1 MNRRGRLVAVLVAV
15 FAALLLQVTVLPHFA
30 WDVGGL
36 GVVPDLVLL
45 VVVATA
51 VATDTRFA
59 TLTGFWAGL
68 LLDIAPPADHLAGRW
83 ALALMVVGYV
93 VGRLVH
99 DNAGDVGAG
108 SRFAREG
115 VRRPP
120 LPLALAAAAGGSF
133 VGTSVFALT
142 GVLLGD
148 SGAAIGDLL
157 PVALIA
163 LLLDVVAAVLVVPAT
178 LWLLDRAT
186 SDGLP
191 RTSRR
196 PTQRI
201 RVRT

>member
-1 MNRRGRLVAVLVAV
+1 MSRGRLVAVLLSVL
-15 FAALLLQVTVLPHFA
+15 AALLLQVTVLPHFA

-51 VATDTRFA
+51 LATDTRFA

-99 DNAGDVGAG
+99 DNAGDAGGMAAG
-108 SRFAREG
+108 SRFAPMNS
-115 VRRPP
+115 RRPP

-133 VGTSVFALT
+133 VGTSVFAST
-142 GVLLGD
+142 GLLLRD
-148 SGAAIGDLL
+148 SGAGIGDLL

-163 LLLDVVAAVLVVPAT
+163 LVLDVAAALVVVPAT
-178 LWLLDRAT
+178 LWLLDRT
-186 SDGLP
+186 TRDGLP
-191 RTSRR
+191 RPSE
-196 PTQRI
+196 RI
-201 RVRT
+201 RARV

>member
-1 MNRRGRLVAVLVAV
+1 MVAVLVAV
-15 FAALLLQVTVLPHFA
+15 FVALLLQVTVLPNFA

-51 VATDTRFA
+51 LATDTRFA

-83 ALALMVVGYV
+83 ALALMAVGYV

-120 LPLALAAAAGGSF
+120 LGLALAAAAGGSF
-133 VGTSVFALT
+133 IGTSVFALT
-142 GVLLGD
+142 GLLLRD
-148 SGAAIGDLL
+148 SGAAIADLL
-157 PVALIA
+157 PVALVA
-163 LLLDVVAAVLVVPAT
+163 LVLDVVAALVVVPAT
-178 LWLLDRAT
+178 LWLLDRT
-186 SDGLP
+186 TRDGLP
-191 RTSRR
+191 RPS
-196 PTQRI
+196 QRI

>member
-1 MNRRGRLVAVLVAV
+1 MNRSTARLVATLVAV

-30 WDVGGL
+30 WKIGGL

-68 LLDIAPPADHLAGRW
+68 LLDVAPPADHLAGRW
-83 ALALMVVGYV
+83 ALALMIVGYV

-99 DNAGDVGAG
+99 DNAGDAGPG

-115 VRRPP
+115 VRRVP
-120 LPLALAAAAGGSF
+120 LSLALAAAAGGSF

-142 GVLLGD
+142 GVVLGD
-148 SGAAIGDLL
+148 SGAGVGDLL
-157 PVALIA
+157 EVAVVALV
-163 LLLDVVAAVLVVPAT
+163 LDVLAALLVVPAT
-178 LWLLDRAT
+178 VWLHRRMT

-191 RTSRR
+191 R

-201 RVRT
+201 RARA

>member
-1 MNRRGRLVAVLVAV
+1 MNGRSTGRLVAVLVAV
-15 FAALLLQVTVLPHFA
+15 FAALLLQVTVLPNFA

-51 VATDTRFA
+51 LVTDTRFA

-120 LPLALAAAAGGSF
+120 LGLALAAAAGGSF

-142 GVLLGD
+142 GLLLRD
-148 SGAAIGDLL
+148 SGAAIADLL
-157 PVALIA
+157 PVALVA
-163 LLLDVVAAVLVVPAT
+163 LVLDVVAALAVVPAA
-178 LWLLDRAT
+178 LWLLDRT
-186 SDGLP
+186 TRDGLP
-191 RTSRR
+191 RPS
-196 PTQRI
+196 QRI
-201 RVRT
+201 RVRA

>member
-1 MNRRGRLVAVLVAV
+1 MNRRGRLIATLVSV
-15 FAALLLQVTVLPHFA
+15 FTALLLQVTVLPSFA
-30 WDVGGL
+30 WDLGGL
-36 GVVPDLVLL
+36 GVVPDVVLL

-59 TLTGFWAGL
+59 TLTGFWAGV

-83 ALALMVVGYV
+83 ALALMAVGYV

-120 LPLALAAAAGGSF
+120 LLLALAAAAGGSF

-142 GVLLGD
+142 GLLLRD

-157 PVALIA
+157 PVALVA
-163 LLLDVVAAVLVVPAT
+163 LVLDVVAALVVVPAT
-178 LWLLDRAT
+178 LWLLDRT
-186 SDGLP
+186 TRDGLP
-191 RTSRR
+191 RPS
-196 PTQRI
+196 QRI
-201 RVRT
+201 RVRA

>member
-1 MNRRGRLVAVLVAV
+1 MVATLVSV
-15 FAALLLQVTVLPHFA
+15 FAALLLQVTVLPNFA
-30 WDVGGL
+30 WDIGGL
-36 GVVPDLVLL
+36 GVVPDVVLL

-68 LLDIAPPADHLAGRW
+68 LLDVAPPADHLAGRW

-120 LPLALAAAAGGSF
+120 LLLALAAAAGGSF
-133 VGTSVFALT
+133 IGTSVYALT
-142 GVLLGD
+142 GLLLRD

-163 LLLDVVAAVLVVPAT
+163 LVLDVVAALVVVPAS
-178 LWLLDRAT
+178 LWLLDRT
-186 SDGLP
+186 TRDGLP
-191 RTSRR
+191 R

-201 RVRT
+201 RARA

>member
-1 MNRRGRLVAVLVAV
+1 MNRRGRLVATLVSV
-15 FAALLLQVTVLPHFA
+15 FAALLLQVTVLPNFA
-30 WDVGGL
+30 WDIGGL
-36 GVVPDLVLL
+36 GVVPDVVLL

-68 LLDIAPPADHLAGRW
+68 LLDVAPPADHLAGRW

-120 LPLALAAAAGGSF
+120 LLLALAAAAGGSF
-133 VGTSVFALT
+133 IGTSVYALT
-142 GVLLGD
+142 GLLLRD

-163 LLLDVVAAVLVVPAT
+163 LVLDVVAALVVVPAS
-178 LWLLDRAT
+178 LWLLDRT
-186 SDGLP
+186 TRDGLP
-191 RTSRR
+191 R

-201 RVRT
+201 RARA

>member
-1 MNRRGRLVAVLVAV
+1 MNRRGRLTATLVSV
-15 FAALLLQVTVLPHFA
+15 FAALLLQVTVLPNFA
-30 WDVGGL
+30 WDLGGL
-36 GVVPDLVLL
+36 GVVPDVVLL

-68 LLDIAPPADHLAGRW
+68 LLDIAPPADHFAGRW

-120 LPLALAAAAGGSF
+120 LLLALAAAAGGSF
-133 VGTSVFALT
+133 VGTSVFALS
-142 GVLLGD
+142 GLLRD

-163 LLLDVVAAVLVVPAT
+163 LVLDVVAALVVVPAT
-178 LWLLDRAT
+178 LWLLDRST
-186 SDGLP
+186 RDGLP
-191 RTSRR
+191 RPS
-196 PTQRI
+196 QRI
-201 RVRT
+201 RVRA

>member
-1 MNRRGRLVAVLVAV
+1 MNRRGRLGAVLVAV
-15 FAALLLQVTVLPHFA
+15 FAALLLQVTVLPHVA
-30 WDVGGL
+30 WDIGGL

-93 VGRLVH
+93 IGRLVH
-99 DNAGDVGAG
+99 DHAGDPGGAAGG
-108 SRFAREG
+108 SRFAQFG
-115 VRRPP
+115 TRRPP

-133 VGTSVFALT
+133 VGTSVFALS

-148 SGAAIGDLL
+148 SAAPVGDLL
-157 PVALIA
+157 PVALVA

-178 LWLLDRAT
+178 LRLLRLAAGDAA
-186 SDGLP
+186 P
-191 RTSRR
+191 RFT
-196 PTQRI
+196 PRI
-201 RVRT
+201 RVRA

>member
-1 MNRRGRLVAVLVAV
+1 MNRRGWLIATLVAV
-15 FAALLLQVTVLPHFA
+15 FAALLLQVTVLPNFA

-36 GVVPDLVLL
+36 GVVPDVVLL

-120 LPLALAAAAGGSF
+120 LPLALAAAGGSF

-142 GVLLGD
+142 GLLLRD
-148 SGAAIGDLL
+148 SSAAIGDLL

-163 LLLDVVAAVLVVPAT
+163 LVLDVVAALVVVPAT
-178 LWLLDRAT
+178 LWLLERTT

-191 RTSRR
+191 RPS
-196 PTQRI
+196 QRI

>member
-1 MNRRGRLVAVLVAV
+1 MSRRGRLIATLVAV
-15 FAALLLQVTVLPHFA
+15 FAALLLQVTVLPNFA
-30 WDVGGL
+30 WDIGGL
-36 GVVPDLVLL
+36 GVVPDVVLL

-99 DNAGDVGAG
+99 DNAGDPGGAAAG
-108 SRFAREG
+108 SRFAPISS
-115 VRRPP
+115 RRPP

-142 GVLLGD
+142 GLLLRD
-148 SGAAIGDLL
+148 SSAAIGDLL

-163 LLLDVVAAVLVVPAT
+163 LLLDVVAALVVVPVT
-178 LWLLDRAT
+178 LWLLERTT

-191 RTSRR
+191 RPS
-196 PTQRI
+196 QRI

>member
-1 MNRRGRLVAVLVAV
+1 MNRRGRLVATLVAV

-30 WDVGGL
+30 WDFGGL

-99 DNAGDVGAG
+99 DNAGDPGGAAAG
-108 SRFAREG
+108 SRFAQFG
-115 VRRPP
+115 ARRPP

-133 VGTSVFALT
+133 VGTSVFALS

-148 SGAAIGDLL
+148 SVAAVGDLL
-157 PVALIA
+157 PVALVA
-163 LLLDVVAAVLVVPAT
+163 LLLDVAAALVVVPAT
-178 LWLLDRAT
+178 LWLVRRTAG
-186 SDGLP
+186 DGLP
-191 RTSRR
+191 RAS
-196 PTQRI
+196 QRI
-201 RVRT
+201 RVRA

>member
-15 FAALLLQVTVLPHFA
+15 LAALLLQVTVLPHFA

-51 VATDTRFA
+51 VVTDTRFA

-99 DNAGDVGAG
+99 DNAGDVGA
-108 SRFAREG
+108 
-115 VRRPP
+115 RRA
-120 LPLALAAAAGGSF
+120 PLALVLAAAAGGSF

-142 GVLLGD
+142 GLLLGD
-148 SGAAIGDLL
+148 SGAGIGDLL
-157 PVALIA
+157 PVALVA
-163 LLLDVVAAVLVVPAT
+163 LVLDMVAALVVVPAT
-178 LWLLDRAT
+178 AWLYARAT
-186 SDGLP
+186 SGGTTP
-191 RTSRR
+191 RAS
-196 PTQRI
+196 QRLRA
-201 RVRT
+201 RV

>member
-1 MNRRGRLVAVLVAV
+1 MNRRGRLIATLVAVL
-15 FAALLLQVTVLPHFA
+15 AALLLQVTVLPHFA

-99 DNAGDVGAG
+99 DNAGDPGGAGAG
-108 SRFAREG
+108 SRFGRLG
-115 VRRPP
+115 TRRPP

-133 VGTSVFALT
+133 VGTSVFALS
-142 GVLLGD
+142 GLLLGD
-148 SGAAIGDLL
+148 SAAAVGDLL

-163 LLLDVVAAVLVVPAT
+163 LLLDVVAALVVVPAT
-178 LWLLDRAT
+178 LGLVRRAAH
-186 SDGLP
+186 DGLP
-191 RTSRR
+191 RAS
-196 PTQRI
+196 QRI
-201 RVRT
+201 RVRA

>member
-1 MNRRGRLVAVLVAV
+1 MSGRSTGRLVAVLVAV
-15 FAALLLQVTVLPHFA
+15 FVALLLQVTVLPNFA

-51 VATDTRFA
+51 LATDTRFA

-83 ALALMVVGYV
+83 ALALMAVGYV

-120 LPLALAAAAGGSF
+120 LGLALAAAAGGSF
-133 VGTSVFALT
+133 IGTSVFALT
-142 GVLLGD
+142 GLLLRD
-148 SGAAIGDLL
+148 SGAAIADLL
-157 PVALIA
+157 PVALVA
-163 LLLDVVAAVLVVPAT
+163 LVLDVVAALVVVPAT
-178 LWLLDRAT
+178 LWLLDRT
-186 SDGLP
+186 TRDGLP
-191 RTSRR
+191 RPS
-196 PTQRI
+196 QRI

>member
-1 MNRRGRLVAVLVAV
+1 MNRRGRLVATLVAV

-30 WDVGGL
+30 WEVGGL
-36 GVVPDLVLL
+36 GVVPGLVLL

-83 ALALMVVGYV
+83 ALALMIVGYV

-142 GVLLGD
+142 GLLLRD
-148 SGAAIGDLL
+148 SGAGIGDALQ
-157 PVALIA
+157 VALVA
-163 LLLDVVAAVLVVPAT
+163 LVLDVVAALVVVPAT
-178 LWLLDRAT
+178 LWVFDRAT
-186 SDGLP
+186 RDGLP
-191 RTSRR
+191 RPS
-196 PTQRI
+196 QRI
-201 RVRT
+201 RARA